1 MALPDWTGDARSR
14 SVRAEDDAVPAL
26 VALDVDGTLVEFDG
40 SLSPA
45 VTDAVRR
52 TAAAGAHVVVATGRS
67 MHATMPVCD
76 ELGLSDGFAVCSNGA
91 VIVDVAARQPID
103 VVTFDAT
110 ESVRFFADHVPDA
123 LLAVEELGV
132 GYRVTGEFPAGELD
146 GRMTIV
152 THDGLLTSPV
162 TRLIARWPE
171 GDRDEFYALARNA
184 GLRGVEY
191 AIGYTAWL
199 DFMPEG
205 VSKASGLESV
215 RVKLNVPIE
224 RTVAVGDG
232 DNDLEMLR
240 WAGLGVAMGQA
251 TTEVQAAADEIAP
264 PVDEDGLATVLR
276 RWF

>member
-1 MALPDWTGDARSR
+1 MALPDWTGGARSR
-14 SVRAEDDAVPAL
+14 SIRAADDAVPAL

-45 VTDAVRR
+45 VADAVRR
-52 TAAAGAHVVVATGRS
+52 TVDAGAHVVVATGRS

-76 ELGLSDGFAVCSNGA
+76 ELQLTEGFAVCSNGA
-91 VIVDVAARQPID
+91 VVVDVAARKPIE
-103 VVTFDAT
+103 VVTFDPT

-146 GRMTIV
+146 GEMTIV
-152 THDGLLTSPV
+152 THDELLTSPV
-162 TRLIARWPE
+162 SRLIARWPE
-171 GDRDEFYALARNA
+171 GDRDEFYALARSA

-215 RVKLNVPIE
+215 RVKLDVPIE

-240 WAGLGVAMGQA
+240 WAGLGIAMGQA
-251 TTEVQAAADEIAP
+251 TREVHEAADEIAP
-264 PVDEDGLATVLR
+264 PVDEDGLATVLS

>member
-1 MALPDWTGDARSR
+1 MGLRDWALRAGPRSAGHTE
-14 SVRAEDDAVPAL
+14 SAPAF
-26 VALDVDGTLVEFDG
+26 VALDVDGTLVDFDG

-45 VTDAVRR
+45 VADAVRR
-52 TAAAGAHVVVATGRS
+52 TVAAGAHVVVATGRS
-67 MHATMPVCD
+67 MHATMPVCAA
-76 ELGLSDGFAVCSNGA
+76 LGLSYGFAVCSNGA
-91 VIVDVAARQPID
+91 VTVDIATHTPIE
-103 VVTFDAT
+103 VVTFDPT

-123 LLAVEELGV
+123 LLAVEQLGV

-146 GRMTIV
+146 GEMTIV
-152 THDGLLTSPV
+152 THDELLDEPV
-162 TRLIARWPE
+162 SRLIARWPD
-171 GDRDEFYALARNA
+171 GDREEFYAMARNA

-205 VSKASGLESV
+205 VTKASALESV
-215 RVKLNVPIE
+215 RAKLDVPIE

-251 TTEVQAAADEIAP
+251 SKEVQAAADEIAP
-264 PVDEDGLATVLR
+264 PVDEDGLAVVLS

>member
-1 MALPDWTGDARSR
+1 MALPDWTGGARSR

-52 TAAAGAHVVVATGRS
+52 TAAAGTHVVVATGRS

-91 VIVDVAARQPID
+91 VIVDVAARKPID
-103 VVTFDAT
+103 VVTFDPT

-152 THDGLLTSPV
+152 THDELLTSPV

-264 PVDEDGLATVLR
+264 SVDEDGLAAVLS

>member
-1 MALPDWTGDARSR
+1 MALPDWTGAAGSYV
-14 SVRAEDDAVPAL
+14 VRVEDDAVPAF

-45 VTDAVRR
+45 VAHAVRR
-52 TAAAGAHVVVATGRS
+52 TVAAGAHVVVATGRS

-76 ELGLSDGFAVCSNGA
+76 ELGLTDGFAVCSNGA
-91 VIVDVAARQPID
+91 VIVDVAERKPIE
-103 VVTFDAT
+103 VVTFDPT

-152 THDGLLTSPV
+152 SHDELLAEPV

-205 VSKASGLESV
+205 VTKASALESV
-215 RVKLNVPIE
+215 RVKLGVPIE

-240 WAGLGVAMGQA
+240 WAGLGIAMGQA
-251 TTEVQAAADEIAP
+251 GPEVQRAADQIAP
-264 PVDEDGLATVLR
+264 PVDEDGLATVLS

>member
-1 MALPDWTGDARSR
+1 MALPDWTGGARSR

-103 VVTFDAT
+103 VVTFDPT

-152 THDGLLTSPV
+152 THDELLTSPV

-240 WAGLGVAMGQA
+240 WAGMGVAMGQA